1 MIVLGLDIS
10 TRMTGATIL
19 DGAGKMMYNESWDT
33 RNKNKFPD
41 HFHKARFVKEKIR
54 EIASQFSV
62 TNVFIEKPFMF
73 FNSGGSTAKTMSS
86 LQTFNGMVSW
96 ICSDILLVDP
106 IYFTAAAARKSA
118 GITIRRG
125 ENSKQKVLDFVVDNQ
140 PAFVVS
146 YTNKGNL
153 KPGVTDRADSWV
165 IAKAGL
171 SSCLDKNKS

>member
-1 MIVLGLDIS
+1 MTILGLDIS
-10 TRMTGATIL
+10 TRMTGATVL
-19 DGAGKMMYNESWDT
+19 DADGKMLYNESWDT
-33 RNKNKFPD
+33 RNTNRFQD
-41 HFHKARFVKEKIR
+41 HFQKARFVKERIG
-54 EIASQFSV
+54 EIAAQFSI
-62 TNVFIEKPFMF
+62 TDIFIEKPFMF

-96 ICSDILLVDP
+96 ICSDTFSVDP
-106 IYFTAAAARKSA
+106 VYFTAAAARKAA

-125 ENSKQKVLDFVVDNQ
+125 ENSKEKVFNFVVDNQ
-140 PAFVVS
+140 PGFVVN

-171 SSCLDKNKS
+171 LSCLDKNKS